1 MGVFV
6 TPDSNI
12 YTGLRNIN
20 TTILIADAHVIEVT
34 SINITNTG
42 AAPIRFNL
50 LKVRTE
56 GITTRDC
63 YAATTANLPTINYN
77 NGLSGIGAT
86 ITNNASTLSA
96 FSIDGVTPPLNS
108 RILIKNQTTTFQNGI
123 YILTAT
129 GNGST
134 PWILTRSTD
143 YNKPGQINKG
153 DLIVIQNGTV
163 NGTVT
168 FVQTEIIVNI
178 GVSPILFTVNT
189 PTSSQLIN
197 EFEIKPYTNFN
208 VLETTGLLR
217 LQYNL
222 RPYMSDKLVCF
233 SNGYTQLF
241 NCNIVYLE
249 LNETPLT

>member
-20 TTILIADAHVIEVT
+20 TTILTADAHVIEVT

-42 AAPIRFNL
+42 PAPIRFNL

-86 ITNNASTLSA
+86 ITNNASALSA

-108 RILIKNQTTTFQNGI
+108 RILVKNQITSFQNG
-123 YILTAT
+123 
-129 GNGST
+129 
-134 PWILTRSTD
+134 
-143 YNKPGQINKG
+143 
-153 DLIVIQNGTV
+153 
-163 NGTVT
+163 
-168 FVQTEIIVNI
+168 
-178 GVSPILFTVNT
+178 
-189 PTSSQLIN
+189 
-197 EFEIKPYTNFN
+197 
-208 VLETTGLLR
+208 
-217 LQYNL
+217 
-222 RPYMSDKLVCF
+222 
-233 SNGYTQLF
+233 
-241 NCNIVYLE
+241 
-249 LNETPLT
+249 